1 MVNAATRER
10 PPPVPAL
17 FLRLTFVALGFAF
30 ALAPAAAADPPRYCR
45 SVAAKLKADS
55 DLAAAARAAFGAP
68 QATDDETC
76 LYPLQ
81 LLRYADVDVLVS
93 QIGEPGEAC
102 HGCEATL
109 SATVLKRV
117 PGGAKRLRTFPSFA
131 KAGTHGAVASVTPIA
146 IGGDD
151 GIAIELGGT
160 FQGYTSSTLDLYAFR
175 RDGLV
180 HLDAGAPLLIEGDD
194 SGAET
199 DASKAIE
206 VESAWSLAG
215 GELTIDYRV
224 ADARGKRDS
233 RAVWSVGE
241 TALTLKSGAPPKELA
256 KATGQE

>member
-1 MVNAATRER
+1 MPTLLLRST
-10 PPPVPAL
+10 
-17 FLRLTFVALGFAF
+17 FLALGLAFAFAFAF

-55 DLAAAARAAFGAP
+55 DLAAAARAAFGEP
-68 QATDDETC
+68 QATEDDAC

-93 QIGEPGEAC
+93 QTGEPGEAC
-102 HGCEATL
+102 HGCEASL

-117 PGGAKRLRTFPSFA
+117 PGGYKRLRAFASFA
-131 KAGTHGAVASVTPIA
+131 KGGTFGAVASVTPIA

-151 GIAIELGGT
+151 GIAIESGGL
-160 FQGYTSSTLDLYAFR
+160 FKGYASSALDLYAFR
-175 RDGLV
+175 KQGLV
-180 HLDAGAPLLIEGDD
+180 ALAAGAPMLVAGDN

-199 DASKAIE
+199 EASKTIE
-206 VESAWSLAG
+206 VESAWSLAN

-241 TALTLKSGAPPKELA
+241 STLTLKSGAPPKELA
-256 KATGQE
+256 KAAGQE

>member
-1 MVNAATRER
+1 
-10 PPPVPAL
+10 VPAL
-17 FLRLTFVALGFAF
+17 LFRLTVLALGVAF
-30 ALAPAAAADPPRYCR
+30 GLAPALAAGPQQRYCR

-93 QIGEPGEAC
+93 QDSEPGEAC
-102 HGCEATL
+102 HGCEASL

-117 PGGAKRLRTFPSFA
+117 PGGYKRARNFDAFA
-131 KAGTHGAVASVTPIA
+131 KGGTFGAVASVTPIA

-151 GIAIELGGT
+151 GIAIESGGL
-160 FQGYTSSTLDLYAFR
+160 FQGYASSALDLYAFR
-175 RDGLV
+175 RQGLV
-180 HLDAGAPLLIEGDD
+180 ALAAGAPLIIEGDN

-199 DASKAIE
+199 EASKTIE

-224 ADARGKRDS
+224 TDAHGKRDS

-241 TALTLKSGAPPKELA
+241 STLTLKSGAPPKELA

>member
-1 MVNAATRER
+1 MS
-10 PPPVPAL
+10 AL
-17 FLRLTFVALGFAF
+17 LLRLTFVALGLAV
-30 ALAPAAAADPPRYCR
+30 ALAPATAANAPQRYCR

-55 DLAAAARAAFGAP
+55 DLAGAARASFGAV

-76 LYPLQ
+76 LYPLK

-93 QIGEPGEAC
+93 QTGEPGEAC
-102 HGCEATL
+102 HGCEAEL

-117 PGGAKRLRTFPSFA
+117 PGGYKRLSAFPSFA
-131 KAGTHGAVASVTPIA
+131 KGGSNGALGAVTAVA

-151 GIAIELGGT
+151 GIAIESGGT
-160 FQGYTSSTLDLYAFR
+160 FQGYTASALDLYAFR
-175 RDGLV
+175 KSGLV
-180 HLDAGAPLLIEGDD
+180 RLDAGAPLLIEGDN

-199 DASKAIE
+199 DASQAIE
-206 VESAWSLAG
+206 VDAVWSLAG

-241 TALTLKSGAPPKELA
+241 TTLTPKSGAPPQELA

>member
-1 MVNAATRER
+1 MANAAPLKR
-10 PPPVPAL
+10 PSPVSAPL
-17 FLRLTFVALGFAF
+17 LRLTFVALGFAF
-30 ALAPAAAADPPRYCR
+30 ALAPAAAADAPRYCR

-68 QATDDETC
+68 QATDDEAC

-93 QIGEPGEAC
+93 QTGEPGEAC
-102 HGCEATL
+102 HGCEASL

-117 PGGAKRLRTFPSFA
+117 PGGAKRLRAFASFA
-131 KAGTHGAVASVTPIA
+131 KGGSSGAVASITPIA

-151 GIAIELGGT
+151 AIAIESGGT
-160 FQGYTSSTLDLYAFR
+160 FQGYTSSALDLYAFR
-175 RDGLV
+175 RQGLV
-180 HLDAGAPLLIEGDD
+180 HLDAGAPLLVEGDN

-199 DASKAIE
+199 DASKTIE
-206 VESAWSLAG
+206 VDSAWSLAG

-241 TALTLKSGAPPKELA
+241 TALTLRSGAPPKELA

>member
-1 MVNAATRER
+1 M
-10 PPPVPAL
+10 PAPL
-17 FLRLTFVALGFAF
+17 LRLTFLALGFGL
-30 ALAPAAAADPPRYCR
+30 ALAPAAEAPQRYCR

-68 QATDDETC
+68 QATDDEAC

-102 HGCEATL
+102 HGCEASL

-117 PGGAKRLRTFPSFA
+117 PGGYKRLRAFASFA
-131 KAGTHGAVASVTPIA
+131 KGGTFGAVAAVTPIA

-151 GIAIELGGT
+151 GIAIESGGL
-160 FQGYTSSTLDLYAFR
+160 FQGYASSALDLYAFR
-175 RDGLV
+175 QHGLV
-180 HLDAGAPLLIEGDD
+180 HLEPGAPLLVAGDN

-199 DASKAIE
+199 DASETIE
-206 VESAWSLAG
+206 VESAWSISG

-224 ADARGKRDS
+224 TDARGQRDS
-233 RAVWSVGE
+233 RAVWSVGD
-241 TALTLKSGAPPKELA
+241 TTLTLKSGAPPKELA
-256 KATGQE
+256 KAAGQE